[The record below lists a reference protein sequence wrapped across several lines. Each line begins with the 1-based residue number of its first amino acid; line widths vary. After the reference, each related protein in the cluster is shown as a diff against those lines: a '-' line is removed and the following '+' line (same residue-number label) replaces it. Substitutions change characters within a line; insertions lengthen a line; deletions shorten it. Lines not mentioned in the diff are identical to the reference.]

1 MKYSETVLY
10 TYFSDNLNPLLDKN
24 TKSSSGLVIMLF
36 LSDIYSSRRFLIF
49 GKRGI
54 TLSLFLFPKTL
65 ITPDFKS
72 KAPTPVASVSADEDD
87 ALSYFQKLAEE

>member
-1 MKYSETVLY
+1 MT
-10 TYFSDNLNPLLDKN
+10 
-24 TKSSSGLVIMLF
+24 LF

-72 KAPTPVASVSADEDD
+72 KAPTPVATASEDEDD
-87 ALSYFQKLAEE
+87 ALSYFQKLADE